1 MDHKKRSNV
10 VSRETMMRTTIKE
23 VIVVEGRTDVVF
35 LEAFLDAEIVS
46 TNGSDVPRE
55 TIEYI
60 HTLSKTKKIIVLT
73 DPDSPGKRIRD
84 ILDKEIPGLSHAFV
98 PKAKAIKKHKVG
110 IAESSPEEVM
120 KALEHLVTFDKESL
134 GTLTMED
141 LFELQLVGNKDSLKI
156 REFVSQKFHLGFA
169 NGKTILK
176 RLNCLKITRKEIAE
190 TLKETNND

>member
-1 MDHKKRSNV
+1 MDDKKRSNV
-10 VSRETMMRTTIKE
+10 VSRETMIRTTIKE

-35 LEAFLDAEIVS
+35 LESFLDAEIVS

-60 HTLSKTKKIIVLT
+60 QALSKTKKIIVLT

-84 ILDKEIPGLSHAFV
+84 ILDKEIPSLSHAFV
-98 PKAKAIKKHKVG
+98 TKAKAIKKHKVG

-120 KALEHLVTFDKESL
+120 KALEHLVTFNKDSL
-134 GTLTMED
+134 GNLTMED
-141 LFELQLVGNKDSLKI
+141 MFELQLVGHKGSLKK
-156 REFVSQKFHLGFA
+156 REILSQKFHLGFA

-176 RLNCLKITRKEIAE
+176 RLNCLKITGEQIAE
-190 TLKETNND
+190 MLKETQQ

>member
-1 MDHKKRSNV
+1 
-10 VSRETMMRTTIKE
+10 MMRTTIKE
-23 VIVVEGRTDVVF
+23 VLVVEGRTDVVF

-55 TIEYI
+55 TIEYLI
-60 HTLSKTKKIIVLT
+60 TLSKTKKIIVLT

-141 LFELQLVGNKDSLKI
+141 LFELKLVGNQDSLKI
-156 REFVSQKFHLGFA
+156 REIISQKFHLGFA

-176 RLNCLKITRKEIAE
+176 RLNCLNITRDQIAE
-190 TLKETNND
+190 TLKETN